1 MKKYIFN
8 ILLVGLLFL
17 GPLYALQTIVDS
29 RARSNYLNN
38 LYRTLNTALEKKV
51 DADVVIFGNSRVLN
65 HFDTQVM
72 DSVLSVK
79 CFNMGLPGF
88 PFDIQYHL
96 VIKPYLHNN
105 KPPKLIIYEISPYTC
120 LEHCNPIYQN
130 IFMPYINSRYYDYY
144 MEICDEISE
153 IDRYLPFK
161 YRGRKFHSFYQELT
175 GPFGPD
181 QGKDSFT
188 PFPMNGYKKNFMEGQ
203 DSVYAI
209 ERNPQIVSQ
218 LREFVKACKKKNV
231 ELLFVTT
238 PMHEEDFY
246 NHCHT
251 EEFLSM
257 VDTISNWTNRFNYS
271 LMFHSD
277 TTFFAEPTHLN
288 ALGAKVF
295 SKKFAEDVKSEYGS
309 LLSEMSSQ
317 SHF

>member
-1 MKKYIFN
+1 
-8 ILLVGLLFL
+8 
-17 GPLYALQTIVDS
+17 
-29 RARSNYLNN
+29 
-38 LYRTLNTALEKKV
+38 
-51 DADVVIFGNSRVLN
+51 
-65 HFDTQVM
+65 
-72 DSVLSVK
+72 
-79 CFNMGLPGF
+79 
-88 PFDIQYHL
+88 
-96 VIKPYLHNN
+96 
-105 KPPKLIIYEISPYTC
+105 
-120 LEHCNPIYQN
+120 
-130 IFMPYINSRYYDYY
+130 